1 MRKYSQAVTVGSIVK
16 HRIEEEINKRQK
28 SPSET
33 SQDAVAGTDV
43 GDVQD
48 DEEGEDIGSSAA
60 IPAAET
66 ISSEAEKLEISGD
79 AKTKRS
85 KDNDDSMAV
94 SSTQPK

>member
-60 IPAAET
+60 IPAAEA
-66 ISSEAEKLEISGD
+66 ISSEAEKLE
-79 AKTKRS
+79 
-85 KDNDDSMAV
+85 MLQV
-94 SSTQPK
+94 LPSTDVFELVGITPPPEA